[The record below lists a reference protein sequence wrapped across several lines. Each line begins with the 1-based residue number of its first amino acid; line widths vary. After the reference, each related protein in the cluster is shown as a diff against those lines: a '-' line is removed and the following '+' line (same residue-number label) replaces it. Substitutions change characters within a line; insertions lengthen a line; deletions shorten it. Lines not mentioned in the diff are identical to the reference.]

1 MMRIVRGNLI
11 PTAEPDDHE
20 DVHEQVDHVQ
30 VDVQRSKDVFLGA
43 KQGLLMFCSE
53 SRLENVM

>member
-1 MMRIVRGNLI
+1 MMMVLGVLI
-11 PTAEPDDHE
+11 SAAEPDDHE

-43 KQGLLMFCSE
+43 E
-53 SRLENVM
+53 